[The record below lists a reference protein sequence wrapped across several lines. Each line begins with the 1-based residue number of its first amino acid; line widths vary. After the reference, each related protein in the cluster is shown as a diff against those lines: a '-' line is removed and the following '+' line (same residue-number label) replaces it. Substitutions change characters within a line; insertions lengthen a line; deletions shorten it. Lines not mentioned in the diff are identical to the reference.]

1 MLSGGDGN
9 DRFTFDTWLKA
20 GTNVDRILDFGN
32 EVDTDK
38 IVLSSKIFGT
48 IAKGQLSDA
57 MFVDGAATAES
68 DDRIIFDN
76 DGERPPIMTP
86 DGSGPVA
93 AVCFVKIPGTVRIG
107 ASDFFVV

>member
-1 MLSGGDGN
+1 M
-9 DRFTFDTWLKA
+9 DTWLKA

-48 IAKGQLSDA
+48 IAKGQLSEA
-57 MFVDGAATAES
+57 MFVDGAAAADS
-68 DDRIIFDN
+68 DDRILFDN
-76 DGERPPIMTP
+76 DGERAAYYDP

-93 AVCFVKIPGTVRIG
+93 AVCFVKIPGTVTIG
-107 ASDFFVV
+107 ASDFFVI